1 MSAFLP
7 VISTRFPRDK
17 PFDLIFDLI
26 ILPQKKLQKVTHK
39 ENKKL
44 KNRNLW
50 WGDPNRSQ
58 KAYFDI
64 GLPRHSLNKYTKY
77 VQAAHKIQDTDK
89 CS

>member
-26 ILPQKKLQKVTHK
+26 ILPQNKLQKVTHK

-50 WGDPNRSQ
+50 
-58 KAYFDI
+58 
-64 GLPRHSLNKYTKY
+64 
-77 VQAAHKIQDTDK
+77 
-89 CS
+89 